1 MNMVARAVPVSDERL
16 VLLERNDPRRQTL
29 HAFIERESLKFGT
42 FTLASGLTSTY
53 LFRLSQTT
61 MSGEAMAIVCDAIVA
76 LMKRLS
82 IRSIGGLE
90 IGAVPIAAAVAYAAH
105 AKNYPVDAFYVR
117 KERKKHGALQLIEGH
132 VARGAEALIVD
143 DVTTGGGSV
152 IKAIKGVREDFGC
165 SVHYALSI
173 VDREQG
179 ATEALAKE
187 GVRLLSFFKGSDFDL
202 NVR

>member
-1 MNMVARAVPVSDERL
+1 MNMVARAMPTSDDRL
-16 VLLERNDPRRQTL
+16 VLLERNDPRWQKL
-29 HAFIERESLKFGT
+29 HELIERESLNFGE
-42 FTLASGLTSTY
+42 FTLASGLTSHY
-53 LFRLSQTT
+53 LFRLSQAT
-61 MSGEAMAIVCDAIVA
+61 MSGEAMSIICAAIVD

-105 AKNYPVDAFYVR
+105 AKDYPVDAFYVR
-117 KERKKHGALQLIEGH
+117 KERKKHGARQLIEGH
-132 VARGAEALIVD
+132 VARGAEALVVD

-165 SVHYALSI
+165 TVRYALSI

-187 GVRLLSFFKGSDFDL
+187 GVTLLSFFKGSDFNL